1 MPPLPLAKILDV
13 AMPSVRGDARAVVD
27 VLACKNGLLPRA
39 GDVAT
44 FLGLR
49 TRHQVARTLRRA
61 SLPPLEELA
70 AWTRLF
76 YWVLQ
81 SEQTGAS
88 LLALAR
94 QSHVEPATCY
104 RLVRRLMG
112 QPWSRVRRGG
122 IAAAIL
128 RFRTACRDTGMHELA
143 LQPYL
148 VAAARHGTSAATA
161 VGGGARSGQLVRTT
175 SAVPALPAP
184 AQPAPRSVA
193 RGQDAP
199 GRPLGVLDARL
210 GIGGYPF
217 DVAIGRDGAAWLT
230 RLHAAVLERL
240 QLQPLA
246 STGVVRVGIA
256 PTRVVL
262 APAGDRAW
270 VTNQFTK
277 DVAVV
282 DLVSRR
288 RMGALAMDGDPL
300 GAALSPDSRTLYVT
314 TNLDRLCVCALTDN
328 GGRILRSAP
337 LPQAC
342 TELVIHP
349 AGNRVY
355 VPTWKAGS
363 ILELDAR
370 SLAVIHRYEVGGRP
384 LGVAVSSDGMR
395 LYCGNE
401 HGWIDLV
408 HLPTGRIVRRPF
420 ETPVD
425 EVALTPDQ
433 AMVYASLRTAGRIA
447 MVDAYT
453 LACVGTLETGGLP
466 RHIAFDRLGRVAIVA
481 NESGWVDLV
490 R

>member
-1 MPPLPLAKILDV
+1 MPPLPLAKILNV
-13 AMPSVRGDARAVVD
+13 ALPSLAGEARAVVD
-27 VLACKNGLLPRA
+27 VLACKNGLLPPA
-39 GDVAT
+39 GDVAI

-81 SEQTGAS
+81 WEQTGAS

-94 QSHVEPATCY
+94 QSHLEPATCY

-112 QPWSRVRRGG
+112 EPWSRVRRGG
-122 IAAAIL
+122 IAGALL
-128 RFRTACRDTGMHELA
+128 RFRTTWKDSGMHRLA

-148 VAAARHGTSAATA
+148 QAAARQEAAGDFRPELNIRA
-161 VGGGARSGQLVRTT
+161 VR
-175 SAVPALPAP
+175 
-184 AQPAPRSVA
+184 QPPRPVV
-193 RGQDAP
+193 DP
-199 GRPLGVLDARL
+199 LGRPRGVLASRL
-210 GIGGYPF
+210 RIAGYPF
-217 DVAIGRDGAAWLT
+217 DVAIAPDGTAWLT

-246 STGVVRVGIA
+246 SSGVIRVGVA
-256 PTRVVL
+256 PTRVIL
-262 APAGDRAW
+262 APSGERAW
-270 VTNQFTK
+270 VTNQFTR

-282 DLVSRR
+282 DLACRR
-288 RMGALAMDGDPL
+288 RTGSIAMEGDPL
-300 GAALSPDSRTLYVT
+300 GAVLSPDSRTLYVT
-314 TNLDRLCVCALTDN
+314 TNLDRLSVCALTDN
-328 GGRILRSAP
+328 GGRIVRSTP
-337 LPQAC
+337 VPQAC
-342 TELVIHP
+342 TELAIHP
-349 AGNRVY
+349 AGNRLY
-355 VPTWKAGS
+355 VPTWKAGN

-370 SLAVIHRYEVGGRP
+370 SLSVTRRYEVGGQP
-384 LGVAVSSDGMR
+384 LGVALSTDGLR

-408 HLPTGRIVRRPF
+408 YLPTGKIVRRAF
-420 ETPVD
+420 DTPVV

-433 AMVYASLRTAGRIA
+433 NVVYASLRTAGRIT
-447 MVDAYT
+447 MVDAHS

-466 RHIAFDRLGRVAIVA
+466 RHIAFDGLGNVAIVA
-481 NESGWVDLV
+481 NEAGWVDLV

>member
-1 MPPLPLAKILDV
+1 VPPLPLAKILNV
-13 AMPSVRGDARAVVD
+13 ALPSLAGEARAVVD
-27 VLACKNGLLPRA
+27 VLACKNGLLPPA
-39 GDVAT
+39 GDVAI

-81 SEQTGAS
+81 WEQTGAS

-94 QSHVEPATCY
+94 QSHLEPATCY

-112 QPWSRVRRGG
+112 EPWSRVRRGG
-122 IAAAIL
+122 IAGALL
-128 RFRTACRDTGMHELA
+128 RFRTTWKDSGMHRLA

-148 VAAARHGTSAATA
+148 QAAARQEAAGDFRPELNIRA
-161 VGGGARSGQLVRTT
+161 VR
-175 SAVPALPAP
+175 
-184 AQPAPRSVA
+184 QPPRPVV
-193 RGQDAP
+193 DP
-199 GRPLGVLDARL
+199 LGRPRGVLASRL
-210 GIGGYPF
+210 RIAGYPF
-217 DVAIGRDGAAWLT
+217 DVAIAPDGTAWLT

-246 STGVVRVGIA
+246 SSGVIRVGVA
-256 PTRVVL
+256 PTRVIL
-262 APAGDRAW
+262 APSGERAW
-270 VTNQFTK
+270 VTNQFTR

-282 DLVSRR
+282 DLACRR
-288 RMGALAMDGDPL
+288 RTGSIAMEGDPL
-300 GAALSPDSRTLYVT
+300 GAVLSPDSRTLYVT
-314 TNLDRLCVCALTDN
+314 TNLDRLSVCALTDN
-328 GGRILRSAP
+328 GGRIVRSTP
-337 LPQAC
+337 VPQAC
-342 TELVIHP
+342 TELAIHP
-349 AGNRVY
+349 AGNRLY
-355 VPTWKAGS
+355 VPTWKAGN

-370 SLAVIHRYEVGGRP
+370 SLSVTRRYEVGGQP
-384 LGVAVSSDGMR
+384 LGVALSTDGLR

-408 HLPTGRIVRRPF
+408 YLPTGKIVRRAF
-420 ETPVD
+420 DTPVV

-433 AMVYASLRTAGRIA
+433 NVVYASLRTAGRIT
-447 MVDAYT
+447 MVDAHS

-466 RHIAFDRLGRVAIVA
+466 RHIAFDGLGNVAIVA
-481 NESGWVDLV
+481 NEAGWVDLV

>member
-1 MPPLPLAKILDV
+1 MPPLPLAKILNV
-13 AMPSVRGDARAVVD
+13 ALPSLSGEARAVVD
-27 VLACKNGLLPRA
+27 VLACKNGLLPAA

-76 YWVLQ
+76 YWVLR
-81 SEQTGAS
+81 SEQSGAS

-94 QSHVEPATCY
+94 QSHLEPATCY

-122 IAAAIL
+122 ISGALL
-128 RFRTACRDTGMHELA
+128 RFQTLWKDSGMHQLA

-148 VAAARHGTSAATA
+148 QAAARQEVTGRAALA
-161 VGGGARSGQLVRTT
+161 VGSGDFRPEFNIRAVRQT
-175 SAVPALPAP
+175 PRALPVP
-184 AQPAPRSVA
+184 L
-193 RGQDAP
+193 
-199 GRPLGVLDARL
+199 GRPRGVLASRL
-210 GIGGYPF
+210 GIAGYPF
-217 DVAIGRDGAAWLT
+217 DVAVGPDGGAWLT
-230 RLHAAVLERL
+230 RVHAAVLERL

-246 STGVVRVGIA
+246 STGVIRVGIA
-256 PTRVVL
+256 PTRVII
-262 APAGDRAW
+262 APSGERAW

-277 DVAVV
+277 DVAVL
-282 DLVSRR
+282 DLVCRR
-288 RMGALAMDGDPL
+288 RTGSIAMEGDPL
-300 GAALSPDSRTLYVT
+300 GAVLSPDSRTLYVS

-328 GGRILRSAP
+328 GGRIVRSTP

-342 TELVIHP
+342 AELAIHP

-355 VPTWKAGS
+355 VPTWKAGN

-370 SLAVIHRYEVGGRP
+370 SLAVMHRHDVGGLP
-384 LGVAVSSDGMR
+384 LGVALSSDGLR

-408 HLPTGRIVRRPF
+408 HLPTGKVVRHTF
-420 ETPVD
+420 DTPVD

-433 AMVYASLRTAGRIA
+433 NVVYASLRTAGRIA
-447 MVDAYT
+447 MVDAHT
-453 LACVGTLETGGLP
+453 LASIGMLQTGGLP
-466 RHIAFDRLGRVAIVA
+466 RHIAFDRLGSVAIIA
-481 NESGWVDLV
+481 NEAGWVDLV

>member
-13 AMPSVRGDARAVVD
+13 ALPSVAGEARAVIN
-27 VLACKNGLLPRA
+27 VLACKNGLLPPA

-94 QSHVEPATCY
+94 QSHLEPATCY
-104 RLVRRLMG
+104 RMVRRLMG

-122 IAAAIL
+122 VAGAIL
-128 RFRTACRDTGMHELA
+128 RFRTIWRDTGMHELA

-148 VAAARHGTSAATA
+148 VAAAQRETRTAIA
-161 VGGGARSGQLVRTT
+161 VGGGTVGFTQSVRVPQ
-175 SAVPALPAP
+175 SATK
-184 AQPAPRSVA
+184 PR
-193 RGQDAP
+193 
-199 GRPLGVLDARL
+199 GVLASRL
-210 GIGGYPF
+210 AIAGYPF
-217 DVAIGRDGAAWLT
+217 DVAIARDGAAWVT

-240 QLQPLA
+240 QLQPLV

-256 PTRVVL
+256 PTRVIL
-262 APAGDRAW
+262 EPSGERAW

-282 DLVSRR
+282 NLTSRR
-288 RMGALAMDGDPL
+288 RTGSIPMEGDPL
-300 GAALSPDSRTLYVT
+300 GAVLSPDSRVLYVT
-314 TNLDRLCVCALTDN
+314 TNLDRLCACALADN
-328 GGRILRSAP
+328 SGRIVRSTA

-342 TELVIHP
+342 TELGVHP
-349 AGNRVY
+349 SGHRLY
-355 VPTWKAGS
+355 VPTWKAGH

-384 LGVAVSSDGMR
+384 LGIAISSDGLR

-401 HGWIDLV
+401 QGWVDLV
-408 HLPTGRIVRRPF
+408 HLPTGKIVRRTF

-433 AMVYASLRTAGRIA
+433 TTVYASLRAAGRIA
-447 MVDAYT
+447 MIDAHT
-453 LACVGTLETGGLP
+453 LVSVGTLETGGLP
-466 RHIAFDRLGRVAIVA
+466 RHIAFDRLGSMAIVA
-481 NESGWVDLV
+481 NEAGWVDLV

>member
-1 MPPLPLAKILDV
+1 MPPLPLAKILNV
-13 AMPSVRGDARAVVD
+13 ALPSLAGEARAVVD
-27 VLACKNGLLPRA
+27 VLACKNGLLPPA
-39 GDVAT
+39 GDVAI

-81 SEQTGAS
+81 WEQTGAS

-94 QSHVEPATCY
+94 QSHLEPATCY

-112 QPWSRVRRGG
+112 EPWSRVRRGG
-122 IAAAIL
+122 IAGALL
-128 RFRTACRDTGMHELA
+128 RFRTTWKDSGMHQLA

-148 VAAARHGTSAATA
+148 QAAARQEAAGDFRPELNIRA
-161 VGGGARSGQLVRTT
+161 VR
-175 SAVPALPAP
+175 
-184 AQPAPRSVA
+184 QPPRPVV
-193 RGQDAP
+193 DP
-199 GRPLGVLDARL
+199 LGRPRGVLASRL
-210 GIGGYPF
+210 RIAGYPF
-217 DVAIGRDGAAWLT
+217 DVAIAPDGTAWLT

-246 STGVVRVGIA
+246 SSGVIRVGVA
-256 PTRVVL
+256 PTRVIL
-262 APAGDRAW
+262 APSGERAW
-270 VTNQFTK
+270 VTNQFTR

-282 DLVSRR
+282 DLACRR
-288 RMGALAMDGDPL
+288 RTGSIAMEGDPL
-300 GAALSPDSRTLYVT
+300 GAVLSPDSRTLYVT
-314 TNLDRLCVCALTDN
+314 TNLDRLSVCALTDN
-328 GGRILRSAP
+328 GGRIVRSTP
-337 LPQAC
+337 VPQAC
-342 TELVIHP
+342 TELAIHP
-349 AGNRVY
+349 AGNRLY
-355 VPTWKAGS
+355 VPTWKAGN

-370 SLAVIHRYEVGGRP
+370 SLSVTRRYEVGGQP
-384 LGVAVSSDGMR
+384 LGVALSTDGLR

-408 HLPTGRIVRRPF
+408 YLPTGKIVRRAF
-420 ETPVD
+420 DTPVV

-433 AMVYASLRTAGRIA
+433 NVVYASLRTAGRIT
-447 MVDAYT
+447 MVDAHS

-466 RHIAFDRLGRVAIVA
+466 RHIAFDGLGNVAIVA
-481 NESGWVDLV
+481 NEAGWVDLV

>member
-1 MPPLPLAKILDV
+1 VPPLPLAKILNV
-13 AMPSVRGDARAVVD
+13 ALPSLAGEARAVVD
-27 VLACKNGLLPRA
+27 VLACKNGLLPPA

-81 SEQTGAS
+81 WEQTGAS

-112 QPWSRVRRGG
+112 EPWSRVRRGG
-122 IAAAIL
+122 IAGALL
-128 RFRTACRDTGMHELA
+128 RFRTIWKDSGMHQLA

-148 VAAARHGTSAATA
+148 QAAARREAAGNGVLA
-161 VGGGARSGQLVRTT
+161 VGIRAVR
-175 SAVPALPAP
+175 
-184 AQPAPRSVA
+184 QPPRPVA
-193 RGQDAP
+193 NP
-199 GRPLGVLDARL
+199 LGRPRGVLASRL
-210 GIGGYPF
+210 TIAGYPF
-217 DVAIGRDGAAWLT
+217 DVAIAPDGAAWLT
-230 RLHAAVLERL
+230 RVHAAVLERL

-246 STGVVRVGIA
+246 STGVIRVGVA
-256 PTRVVL
+256 PTRVIL
-262 APAGDRAW
+262 APSGERAW

-282 DLVSRR
+282 DLACRR
-288 RMGALAMDGDPL
+288 RTGSIAMEGDPL
-300 GAALSPDSRTLYVT
+300 GAVLSPDSRTLYVT
-314 TNLDRLCVCALTDN
+314 TNLDRLSVCALTDN
-328 GGRILRSAP
+328 GGRVVRSTP
-337 LPQAC
+337 VPQAC
-342 TELVIHP
+342 TELAIHP
-349 AGNRVY
+349 TGNRLY
-355 VPTWKAGS
+355 VPTWKAGN

-370 SLAVIHRYEVGGRP
+370 SLSVTRRYEVGGQP
-384 LGVAVSSDGMR
+384 LGVALSTDGLR

-408 HLPTGRIVRRPF
+408 HLPTGKIVRRAF
-420 ETPVD
+420 DTPVV
-425 EVALTPDQ
+425 EVALTRDQ
-433 AMVYASLRTAGRIA
+433 NVVYASLRTAGRIT
-447 MVDAYT
+447 MVDAHS

-466 RHIAFDRLGRVAIVA
+466 RHIAFDGLGSVAIVA
-481 NESGWVDLV
+481 NEAGWVDLV

>member
-13 AMPSVRGDARAVVD
+13 ALPSLAGEARAVVN
-27 VLACKNGLLPRA
+27 VLACKNGLLPPA

-94 QSHVEPATCY
+94 QSRLEPATCY

-122 IAAAIL
+122 IAGAIL
-128 RFRTACRDTGMHELA
+128 RFRTIRGDTGMTKLV

-148 VAAARHGTSAATA
+148 VAAAHGETRAAIA
-161 VGGGARSGQLVRTT
+161 VGGGSVGSSFCVRAART
-175 SAVPALPAP
+175 AP
-184 AQPAPRSVA
+184 LDHAEAA
-193 RGQDAP
+193 
-199 GRPLGVLDARL
+199 GRPRGVLASRL
-210 GIGGYPF
+210 VIADYPF
-217 DVAIGRDGAAWLT
+217 DVAIAPDGAAWLT
-230 RLHAAVLERL
+230 RVHAAVLQRL

-246 STGVVRVGIA
+246 STGAIRVGVA
-256 PTRVVL
+256 PTRVIL
-262 APAGDRAW
+262 APSGARAW

-282 DLVSRR
+282 DLVSRCR
-288 RMGALAMDGDPL
+288 AGSIAMEGDPL
-300 GAALSPDSRTLYVT
+300 AAALSPDLRTLYVT
-314 TNLDRLCVCALTDN
+314 TNFDRLCACALTDN

-342 TELVIHP
+342 TELAVHP
-349 AGNRVY
+349 TGNRVY
-355 VPTWKAGS
+355 VPTWKAGT

-370 SLAVIHRYEVGGRP
+370 SLSVIHRYDVGGQP
-384 LGVAVSSDGMR
+384 LGVALSSDGLR

-401 HGWIDLV
+401 RGWIDLV
-408 HLPTGRIVRRPF
+408 HLPTGK
-420 ETPVD
+420 
-425 EVALTPDQ
+425 
-433 AMVYASLRTAGRIA
+433 IA
-447 MVDAYT
+447 MVDADT
-453 LACVGTLETGGLP
+453 LVSVGTLETGGLP
-466 RHIAFDRLGRVAIVA
+466 RHVAFDRLGRVAIVA

>member
-1 MPPLPLAKILDV
+1 MPPLPLAKILTV
-13 AMPSVRGDARAVVD
+13 ALPSLAGEARAVVE
-27 VLACKNGLLPRA
+27 VLACKNGLLPPA

-81 SEQTGAS
+81 WEQTGAS

-94 QSHVEPATCY
+94 QSHLEPATCY

-122 IAAAIL
+122 IAGALL
-128 RFRTACRDTGMHELA
+128 RFRAMWKDSGMQQLA

-148 VAAARHGTSAATA
+148 QAAARQHGAGNGALA
-161 VGGGARSGQLVRTT
+161 VGAGDFRPDFNIRAVR
-175 SAVPALPAP
+175 
-184 AQPAPRSVA
+184 QPPRPVA
-193 RGQDAP
+193 DP
-199 GRPLGVLDARL
+199 VSRPRGVLASRL
-210 GIGGYPF
+210 RIAGYPF
-217 DVAIGRDGAAWLT
+217 DVAIAPDGAAWLT
-230 RLHAAVLERL
+230 RVHAAVLERL
-240 QLQPLA
+240 QLQPLT
-246 STGVVRVGIA
+246 STGVIHVGIA
-256 PTRVVL
+256 PTRVII
-262 APAGDRAW
+262 APSGERAW

-282 DLVSRR
+282 DLSCRR
-288 RMGALAMDGDPL
+288 RIASIPMEGDPL
-300 GAALSPDSRTLYVT
+300 AAALSPDARTLYVT
-314 TNLDRLCVCALTDN
+314 TNLDRLSVCALSDN
-328 GGRILRSAP
+328 GGRIVRSTP

-342 TELVIHP
+342 TELAIHP

-370 SLAVIHRYEVGGRP
+370 TLAIIHRYEMGGRP
-384 LGVAVSSDGMR
+384 LGVVLSADGLR

-401 HGWIDLV
+401 NGWVDLV
-408 HLPTGRIVRRPF
+408 HLPTGKIVRRTF
-420 ETPVD
+420 DTPVE

-433 AMVYASLRTAGRIA
+433 NVVYASLRTAGRIA
-447 MVDAYT
+447 MVDAHS
-453 LACVGTLETGGLP
+453 LATVGTLETGGLP
-466 RHIAFDRLGRVAIVA
+466 RRIAFERLGSVAIVA
-481 NESGWVDLV
+481 NEAGWVDLV

>member
-1 MPPLPLAKILDV
+1 MPPLPLAKILNV
-13 AMPSVRGDARAVVD
+13 ALPSLAGEARAVVD
-27 VLACKNGLLPRA
+27 VLACKNGLLPPA

-81 SEQTGAS
+81 WEQTGAS

-94 QSHVEPATCY
+94 QSHLEPATCY

-122 IAAAIL
+122 IAGAL
-128 RFRTACRDTGMHELA
+128 LHFRTTWKDSGMHQLA

-148 VAAARHGTSAATA
+148 QAAARQEAAGDFRRELNIRA
-161 VGGGARSGQLVRTT
+161 VR
-175 SAVPALPAP
+175 
-184 AQPAPRSVA
+184 QPPRPVA
-193 RGQDAP
+193 DP
-199 GRPLGVLDARL
+199 LGRPRGVLASRL
-210 GIGGYPF
+210 RIAGYPF
-217 DVAIGRDGAAWLT
+217 DVAIAPDGTAWLT

-246 STGVVRVGIA
+246 STGVIRVGVA
-256 PTRVVL
+256 PTRVIL
-262 APAGDRAW
+262 APSGERAW

-282 DLVSRR
+282 DLACRR
-288 RMGALAMDGDPL
+288 RTGSIAMEGDPL
-300 GAALSPDSRTLYVT
+300 GAVLSPDSRTLYVT
-314 TNLDRLCVCALTDN
+314 TNLDRLSVCALTDN
-328 GGRILRSAP
+328 GGRIVRSAP
-337 LPQAC
+337 VPQAC
-342 TELVIHP
+342 TELAIHP
-349 AGNRVY
+349 TGNRLY
-355 VPTWKAGS
+355 VPTWKAGN

-370 SLAVIHRYEVGGRP
+370 SLSVTHRYEVGGQP
-384 LGVAVSSDGMR
+384 LGVALSTDGLR

-408 HLPTGRIVRRPF
+408 YLPTGKIVRRSF
-420 ETPVD
+420 DTPVD

-433 AMVYASLRTAGRIA
+433 NVVYTSLRTAGRIT
-447 MVDAYT
+447 MVDAHS

-466 RHIAFDRLGRVAIVA
+466 RHIAFDGLGNVAIVA
-481 NESGWVDLV
+481 NEAGWVDLV

>member
-1 MPPLPLAKILDV
+1 VPPLPLAKILNV
-13 AMPSVRGDARAVVD
+13 ALPSLAGEARAVVD
-27 VLACKNGLLPRA
+27 VLACKNGLLPPA

-81 SEQTGAS
+81 WEQTGAS

-94 QSHVEPATCY
+94 QSHLEPATCY

-122 IAAAIL
+122 IAGAL
-128 RFRTACRDTGMHELA
+128 LHFRTTWKDSGMHQLA

-148 VAAARHGTSAATA
+148 QAAARQEAAGDFRRELNIRA
-161 VGGGARSGQLVRTT
+161 VR
-175 SAVPALPAP
+175 
-184 AQPAPRSVA
+184 QPPRPVA
-193 RGQDAP
+193 DP
-199 GRPLGVLDARL
+199 LGRPRGVLASRL
-210 GIGGYPF
+210 RIAGYPF
-217 DVAIGRDGAAWLT
+217 DVAIAPDGTAWLT

-246 STGVVRVGIA
+246 STGVIRVGVA
-256 PTRVVL
+256 PTRVIL
-262 APAGDRAW
+262 APSGERAW

-282 DLVSRR
+282 DLACRR
-288 RMGALAMDGDPL
+288 RTGSIAMEGDPL
-300 GAALSPDSRTLYVT
+300 GAVLSPDSRTLYVT
-314 TNLDRLCVCALTDN
+314 TNLDRLSVCALTDN
-328 GGRILRSAP
+328 GGRIVRSAP
-337 LPQAC
+337 VPQAC
-342 TELVIHP
+342 TELAIHP
-349 AGNRVY
+349 TGNRLY
-355 VPTWKAGS
+355 VPTWKAGN

-370 SLAVIHRYEVGGRP
+370 SLSVTHRYEVGGQP
-384 LGVAVSSDGMR
+384 LGVALSTDGLR

-408 HLPTGRIVRRPF
+408 YLPTGKIVRRSF
-420 ETPVD
+420 DTPVD

-433 AMVYASLRTAGRIA
+433 NVVYTSLRTAGRIT
-447 MVDAYT
+447 MVDAHS

-466 RHIAFDRLGRVAIVA
+466 RHIAFDGLGNVAIVA
-481 NESGWVDLV
+481 NEAGWVDLV

>member
-1 MPPLPLAKILDV
+1 MPPLPLAKILNV
-13 AMPSVRGDARAVVD
+13 ALPSLAGEARAVVD
-27 VLACKNGLLPRA
+27 VLACKNGLLPPA

-81 SEQTGAS
+81 WEQTGAS
-88 LLALAR
+88 LLALAH
-94 QSHVEPATCY
+94 QAHLEPATCY

-122 IAAAIL
+122 IAGAL
-128 RFRTACRDTGMHELA
+128 LHFRTIWKNRGMHQLA

-148 VAAARHGTSAATA
+148 QAAARQEAGMALA
-161 VGGGARSGQLVRTT
+161 VGAGGVGPDFSIRAVR
-175 SAVPALPAP
+175 
-184 AQPAPRSVA
+184 QPPRAIADPV
-193 RGQDAP
+193 
-199 GRPLGVLDARL
+199 GRPRGVLASRL
-210 GIGGYPF
+210 EIAGYPF
-217 DVAIGRDGAAWLT
+217 DVAIAPDGAAWLT
-230 RLHAAVLERL
+230 RVHAAVLERL

-246 STGVVRVGIA
+246 STGVIRVGIA
-256 PTRVVL
+256 PTRVIV
-262 APAGDRAW
+262 APSGERAW

-282 DLVSRR
+282 DLAWRR
-288 RMGALAMDGDPL
+288 RTGSIAMEGDPL
-300 GAALSPDSRTLYVT
+300 GAALSPDSRTLYVS

-328 GGRILRSAP
+328 GGRIVRSTA

-342 TELVIHP
+342 TELAIHP

-355 VPTWKAGS
+355 VPTWKAGH
-363 ILELDAR
+363 IIELDAR
-370 SLAVIHRYEVGGRP
+370 SLSVMHRYEVGGQP
-384 LGVAVSSDGMR
+384 LGVAISADGLR

-408 HLPTGRIVRRPF
+408 HLPTGKIVRRTF
-420 ETPVD
+420 DTPVD

-433 AMVYASLRTAGRIA
+433 NVVYASLRTAGRIA
-447 MVDAYT
+447 MVDAHT

-466 RHIAFDRLGRVAIVA
+466 RHIAFDRIGSVAIVA
-481 NESGWVDLV
+481 NEAGWVDLV